1 MFNSSLT
8 FVLLLGGLSLL
19 TACGGGGGT
28 TQPTSPPPPV
38 DNGNTPTTTS
48 YRLDTVETFNVIDLE
63 AEIMELS
70 QEQYFEYNSQGNLTS
85 RSQVVFTENYPQGR
99 EALFIEYFYDT
110 ANAQQTDFVTMDTY
124 NAWWDGG
131 TGELT
136 QSYTWDETWQDGVLA
151 GNTEEI
157 QYFDSLGN
165 ITNTQFNSLERFY
178 DLSGNNNWI
187 EIDTGDDGTIDVTE
201 ERTWSSGKL
210 STVSVINV
218 VSGPTQTQEFTYAD
232 GQRETYT
239 IYNEQSDILN
249 VYVYDFSTPTETQ
262 VLQATLEN
270 ASFADPETDTVYTLH
285 VLHYVPTAC
294 GQYIATMDE
303 VIIEP
308 LQRCI
313 TVQD

>member
-1 MFNSSLT
+1 MFKSSLT
-8 FVLLLGGLSLL
+8 SLVLLLGSLSVL

-28 TQPTSPPPPV
+28 TQPTTPGN
-38 DNGNTPTTTS
+38 NGNTPQPTTTS
-48 YRLDTVETFNVIDLE
+48 YRLDTVETFNVIDPE
-63 AEIMELS
+63 AEVIELS
-70 QEQYFEYNSQGNLTS
+70 QEQHFEYNSLGNLTS
-85 RSQVVFTENYPQGR
+85 RSQIVFTENYPQGR
-99 EALFIEYFYDT
+99 EALVIEYFYDP
-110 ANAQQTDFVTMDTY
+110 ANAQQTDFVTMDIY

-136 QSYTWDETWQDGVLA
+136 QSVTWDETWQNGLLI

-165 ITNTQFNSLERFY
+165 LTNTQLNSLERFY
-178 DLSGNNNWI
+178 DTSGNNDWI
-187 EIDTGDDGTIDVTE
+187 EIDTGYDGTIDGTE
-201 ERTWSSGKL
+201 ERTWSSGRL
-210 STVSVINV
+210 STVSATNV
-218 VSGPTQTQEFTYAD
+218 VSGPTQMHEFTYAN

-239 IYNEQSDILN
+239 IYNEQSDLLN
-249 VYVYDFSTPTETQ
+249 VYVYDFSTPTETR

-270 ASFADPETDTVYTLH
+270 TISANPETDTVFTLH

-294 GQYIATMDE
+294 GQYIASMDE

-313 TVQD
+313 TVQN